1 MFIALRDIKFAKGRF
16 ALIGTVVV
24 LITILVGF
32 LTGLT
37 AGLANQNISSILS
50 LQANQIALSVPAD
63 GDKLS
68 YSNSSITDGQ
78 LKALSQ
84 ETGVS
89 SVQPLGIS
97 RAKFMGTKKNL
108 NAAAFGVNATYGDT
122 APKASGYIVVSKN
135 AADEGDIH
143 VGDVLKLSNQSLTV
157 ERISDESWYSHSP
170 IVWMNFEDWSQY
182 SQKIGQTGNPTAAL
196 ITTDNNASIATPDGL
211 IIKTPLTSL
220 VALDAFKS
228 EIGSLAMM
236 TGMLFLISAL
246 VIGAFFTV
254 WTIQRKN
261 DIAILKALGV
271 STKALVKDALAQTLI
286 VLVIGV
292 GIGIGIT
299 AILGALASTALP
311 FILSPL
317 TIGIP
322 VIAMILMGL
331 LGSVFAL
338 RSVTKADPLTALA
351 SSN

>member
-37 AGLANQNISSILS
+37 AGLANQNISSILG
-50 LQANQIALSVPAD
+50 LKADHIALSVPDD

-68 YSNSSITDGQ
+68 YSNSSINAVQ
-78 LKALSQ
+78 MQALAK
-84 ETGVS
+84 ENGVT

-97 RAKFMGTKKNL
+97 RAKFMGSQKNL
-108 NAAAFGVNATYGDT
+108 NAAAFGVQANYGDT
-122 APKASGYIVVSKN
+122 APKASGYVVVSKN
-135 AADEGDIH
+135 AADEGNIH
-143 VGDVLKLSNQSLTV
+143 VGDVLKLSSQSLTV

-170 IVWMNFEDWSQY
+170 VVWMNFEDWSQY

-196 ITTDNNASIATPDGL
+196 ILSDRNATVNAPDGIVL
-211 IIKTPLTSL
+211 NTPLSSL

-271 STKALVKDALAQTLI
+271 STKALVKDALVQTLI
-286 VLVIGV
+286 ILVLGV

-299 AILGALASTALP
+299 IILGLLASTALP
-311 FILSPL
+311 FIMSPL

-322 VIAMILMGL
+322 VIAMIIMGL

-351 SSN
+351 SNN